1 MTTTKITRKELF
13 TELLALEAVQ
23 ANPLWKEKLKAEIEA
38 IDKKNLNRKPTAKQ
52 VENEA
57 IKEEIITI
65 LEGYPEGL
73 TITQIIKLHSFE
85 FRSNQQCTA
94 LVRQLMTE
102 GKVTRIENKRTAFFK
117 LAENEEEA

>member
-1 MTTTKITRKELF
+1 MTTKMTRKELF
-13 TELLALEAVQ
+13 TALLNLDEVKANAV
-23 ANPLWKEKLKAEIEA
+23 WVEKLKAEIEA

-57 IKEEIITI
+57 IKEKIITI

-73 TITQIIKLHSFE
+73 TITQIMKLHSFE